1 MINYIDEFI
10 NAGLDA
16 RTGVLLKDFLS
27 LNIGGA
33 AEYFIDA
40 KNVEDIKKA
49 IEISEKLNL
58 RYFVL
63 GNGSNTLALD
73 YGVEGV
79 IIHLGKDF
87 SKFEL
92 LEDNVIK
99 AQAGALL
106 KDVCLFARDNG
117 LSGMEALYGIPAS
130 VGGAVYMNAGA
141 YSGEMKHVVL
151 NVDFI
156 DENNQPQTFSNAES
170 EFAYRHSYYMD
181 NKSVV
186 TNAYFKLHDGKK
198 DEITARME
206 DYMHRRTSKQ
216 PLEWPS
222 AGSTFKRPEYN
233 YASALIDQ
241 CDLKGYNINGIEV
254 SSKHAGFLINVNG
267 GNSHDFINLVR
278 HIQSVVYAKTGF
290 NLETEIQ
297 FLK

>member
-1 MINYIDEFI
+1 MNHIEEFK

-16 RTGVLLKDFLS
+16 KTGVLLKDYLS

-33 AEYFIDA
+33 AEYFINA
-40 KNVEDIKKA
+40 SNIEDVKKA
-49 IEISEKLNL
+49 IELSKKLNL

-79 IIHLGKDF
+79 IIHLGKNF

-106 KDVCLFARDNG
+106 KDVCMFARDNS

-141 YSGEMKHVVL
+141 YSGEIKHVVS

-156 DENNQPQTFSNAES
+156 DKNNQMQTFTNAQS
-170 EFAYRHSYYMD
+170 EFGYRHSYYMD
-181 NKSVV
+181 NKSVI
-186 TNAYFKLHDGKK
+186 TYAYFKLHPGKK
-198 DEITARME
+198 AEITAQM
-206 DYMHRRTSKQ
+206 DDFMHRRTSKQ

-222 AGSTFKRPEYN
+222 AGSTFKRPEFN

-241 CDLKGYNINGIEV
+241 CGLKGYNINGIEV
-254 SSKHAGFLINVNG
+254 SNKHAGFLINVNG
-267 GNSHDFINLVR
+267 GNSHDFINLVK
-278 HIQSVVYAKTGF
+278 HIQSVVYSKTGF
-290 NLETEIQ
+290 VLETEIQ

>member
-1 MINYIDEFI
+1 MSYLDEFLS
-10 NAGLDA
+10 ADLDVS
-16 RTGVLLKDFLS
+16 TNVYLKDYLS
-27 LNIGGA
+27 LNIGGK
-33 AEYFIDA
+33 AEYFVNA
-40 KNVEDIKKA
+40 KSVEDIQKA
-49 IEISEKLNL
+49 ISIAKGFKL

-63 GNGSNTLALD
+63 GNGSNTLALE
-73 YGVEGV
+73 YGVKGV
-79 IIHLGKDF
+79 IIYLGKDF

-99 AQAGALL
+99 AEAGALL

-141 YSGEMKHVVL
+141 YSGEIKHVVE

-156 DENNQPQTFSNAES
+156 DKNNQKQKFNNEES
-170 EFAYRHSYYMD
+170 DFAYRHSYYMF

-186 TNAYFKLHDGKK
+186 TAAYFKLHPSKK
-198 DEITARME
+198 SEISAKME
-206 DYMHRRTSKQ
+206 DFMQRRKDKQ

-222 AGSTFKRPEYN
+222 AGSTFKRPAFN

-241 CDLKGYNINGIEV
+241 CGLKGYNINGVEV
-254 SSKHAGFLINVNG
+254 SKKHAGFLINVNG
-267 GNSHDFINLVR
+267 GNSHDFINLVK
-278 HIQSVVYAKTGF
+278 HIQSTVYAKTGF